1 MRLVLFICLIACCI
15 FSILINESTFM
26 NPFTLD
32 TSVQMIIF
40 DLRLPRVILA
50 VFIGAA
56 LSNIGWTYQIHF
68 KNELATPYTLG
79 ISSVAALSLAIS
91 QLLSDISITLNKDV
105 LFLLMI
111 APLFYIFYKIKAK
124 NMRNKVLL
132 LGMGIGIFSSSL
144 IVLAQTLLG
153 NESVARLVHWMM
165 GSLNIVGMKDLLIV
179 IPIIVIFLLYSF
191 FHRKR
196 LGVLSVGE
204 DFAFMRGIN
213 TEKVFIHDLLI
224 TSITLCS
231 IIWIAGPIGFVG
243 LVIPQVVKRVWSANY
258 ANYMVHSALLGA
270 LFLVI
275 CDFISRVAL
284 AQIQLPIGAITAV
297 VGAPMLI
304 YFIVKSKY

>member
-1 MRLVLFICLIACCI
+1 MRLVLFICLIACSI
-15 FSILINESTFM
+15 ISILFNESSLM
-26 NPFTLD
+26 NPFSLD

-40 DLRLPRVILA
+40 DLRLPRVLLA
-50 VFIGAA
+50 IFIGAA

-111 APLFYIFYKIKAK
+111 SPLFYVFYKIKAK

-258 ANYMVHSALLGA
+258 ANYMVHSAILGA

-284 AQIQLPIGAITAV
+284 TQIQLPIGAITAV

>member
-1 MRLVLFICLIACCI
+1 MRFVLFILLILCCLI
-15 FSILINESTFM
+15 SILFNDFSMMDPFSLDNSTR
-26 NPFTLD
+26 
-32 TSVQMIIF
+32 MIIY

-50 VFIGAA
+50 TFIGAA

-91 QLLSDISITLNKDV
+91 QLLSDNSISINKDI

-111 APLFYIFYKIKAK
+111 TPLFYVFYKIKAK
-124 NMRNKVLL
+124 SMRNKVLL

-165 GSLNIVGMKDLLIV
+165 GSLNIVGMRDLYIV
-179 IPIIVIFLLYSF
+179 IPIIIISLFYSF

-196 LGVLSVGE
+196 LGLVSVGE
-204 DFAFMRGIN
+204 DFAFTRGLN
-213 TEKVFIHDLLI
+213 TERVFVYDLAI

-231 IIWIAGPIGFVG
+231 IIWVAGPIGFVG

-258 ANYMVHSALLGA
+258 ANYMIHSALLGA
-270 LFLVI
+270 IFLVL
-275 CDFISRVAL
+275 CDFISRFTLV
-284 AQIQLPIGAITAV
+284 QIQLPIGAITAV

-304 YFIVKSKY
+304 YFIVKSKF